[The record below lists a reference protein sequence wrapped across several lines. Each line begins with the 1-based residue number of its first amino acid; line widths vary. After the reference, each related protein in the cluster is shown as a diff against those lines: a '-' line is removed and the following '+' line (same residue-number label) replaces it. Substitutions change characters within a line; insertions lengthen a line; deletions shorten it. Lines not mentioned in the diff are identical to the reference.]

1 VSFPTKENIVF
12 DDGIK
17 AYTNLILSNTVDET
31 ITDFEKLSLTSPKK
45 DEINYTNKDYYSII
59 TPPVVFISET
69 CTCKKSVT
77 DVDNTSDKHT
87 ETFRKIEIM
96 SIVDTKINHGKN
108 ILLKMV
114 NKKQKNLSF
123 SNEKLW
129 EINRV
134 NQILHKKISNGVKP
148 TYSRLNPSKLC
159 VKATSTINRERKNK
173 DIIKGNEV
181 SFT

>member
-1 VSFPTKENIVF
+1 VLFPTKENIVF

-17 AYTNLILSNTVDET
+17 TYTNLILSNTVDET
-31 ITDFEKLSLTSPKK
+31 ITDFEKFSLITSPKK
-45 DEINYTNKDYYSII
+45 DEINYTNNDYYSVI
-59 TPPVVFISET
+59 TPPVLYT
-69 CTCKKSVT
+69 NQKCTCERRIVT
-77 DVDNTSDKHT
+77 DVDNTSDKYT
-87 ETFRKIEIM
+87 KTFRKINNE
-96 SIVDTKINHGKN
+96 KN
-108 ILLKMV
+108 VLSKMD
-114 NKKQKNLSF
+114 KKQKNLSF

-134 NQILHKKISNGVKP
+134 NQILHKKINNSVKP
-148 TYSRLNPSKLC
+148 TYSRPNPSKLC